1 MEGQVGGDLEGS
13 PERKALAGPHFHC
26 TFGRTTS
33 PTDRVS
39 SRRRT
44 AACPSACGQKGIL
57 TNLRRNV
64 FSRSAPMH
72 PANPKMNITPP
83 TTRKSQTGSKPPRS
97 VMEEMLDRT
106 PFSFHA
112 HSPIPRN
119 AIPKNFSCA
128 LSRVGW
134 IPADSRTKGLCSHGK
149 ARVLHTLVGG
159 HIWTQQRKPT
169 VPRPQ
174 TSRPERK
181 DVERAL
187 ESTVGYEVA
196 PYSKQ

>member
-1 MEGQVGGDLEGS
+1 VGGDLEGS

-106 PFSFHA
+106 PWGQRSKHNGAPGCRGSFSTWKDFYNCLFPLA
-112 HSPIPRN
+112 K
-119 AIPKNFSCA
+119 KNFRGNRIIRCDRYSRNTA
-128 LSRVGW
+128 NQSVNQSINFKSHQKNLLSLQ
-134 IPADSRTKGLCSHGK
+134 GLDGFVFLAKLNK
-149 ARVLHTLVGG
+149 A
-159 HIWTQQRKPT
+159 K
-169 VPRPQ
+169 
-174 TSRPERK
+174 K
-181 DVERAL
+181 
-187 ESTVGYEVA
+187 
-196 PYSKQ
+196 